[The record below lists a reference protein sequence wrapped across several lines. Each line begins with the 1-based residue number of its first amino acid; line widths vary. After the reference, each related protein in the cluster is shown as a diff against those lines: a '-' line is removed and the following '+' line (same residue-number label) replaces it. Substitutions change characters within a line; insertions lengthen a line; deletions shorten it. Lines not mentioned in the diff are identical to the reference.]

1 MNGKKKCKILKEIR
15 AEIAKNNEIEYVTSE
30 CRHKGDCAGTCPKC
44 EAELRYLE
52 RELEKRQRLGK
63 AVVIAGLGASIA
75 LTAAGCVELQTTDG
89 DMQPPETYE
98 ELMGDI
104 PVTPGALPAP
114 EETEVEPVTVKGE
127 LIDPDLVEG
136 ELVAEDET
144 VQEDAE

>member
-89 DMQPPETYE
+89 DMMPPETYE

-104 PVTPGALPAP
+104 PVTAGVLPAP
-114 EETEVEPVTVKGE
+114 EETEADPVLVKGE

-136 ELVAEDET
+136 ELVAEDDLP
-144 VQEDAE
+144 QEDAE

>member
-15 AEIAKNNEIEYVTSE
+15 AEIAKNNDIEYVTSE

-75 LTAAGCVELQTTDG
+75 LSAAGCVELQTTDG
-89 DMQPPETYE
+89 DMLPPETYE
-98 ELMGDI
+98 ELMGDV
-104 PVTPGALPAP
+104 PLPGVLP
-114 EETEVEPVTVKGE
+114 EETESEPVMVKGE

-144 VQEDAE
+144 IQEDAE